1 MLKALFIV
9 EIFTF
14 LSWLFGYL
22 EKWLDK
28 KVKVNSNNYDI
39 TDKTPNIITIHILP
53 NISRCKNNQAVKFGH
68 IIECDMIFFFENNA
82 KNEAGRLVPDL
93 FCFLKMLY
101 IR

>member
-1 MLKALFIV
+1 MLKALFIF

-14 LSWLFGYL
+14 LSWLFGNV

-39 TDKTPNIITIHILP
+39 TDKTTNIITMHILP

-68 IIECDMIFFFENNA
+68 IIEHDMINI
-82 KNEAGRLVPDL
+82 
-93 FCFLKMLY
+93 FLHK
-101 IR
+101 